1 MQKEKSPRNPK
12 EASGKADQ
20 ESIGEKGFDRDLKD
34 NANESYIKKILEK
47 DLENFLDE
55 APDEDKELAGLLDR
69 IHHRIRLNESMK
81 RERPVRRIL
90 KVYTRAAAI
99 LFIPL
104 FIAGGIYLFHK
115 ANETESALSQ
125 EVTSTIYAPPG
136 SRIAFV
142 LPDSTKGMLNGGSHI
157 SYTLPFSENRRI
169 RLEGEAW
176 LDVARDEE
184 HPFVVEA
191 ANSTIRVLGTSFNL
205 NAYSDDDFVEVVL
218 LEGKVEFRP
227 DESDPPIIMNP
238 SEKLSYRNGCASK
251 LKVDAAKYSAWTEG
265 KLVFR
270 GDLMTEV
277 AQRIEKWYNVEIV
290 LADRELENYS
300 FRGTFQDDSLEEVI
314 KCLALTS
321 PIGYDIIP
329 GALMADGTFRKKEV
343 RLYRISK

>member
-1 MQKEKSPRNPK
+1 MQKEKSPRDPK
-12 EASGKADQ
+12 KAAGRTDQ
-20 ESIGEKGFDRDLKD
+20 GSIGETGYDPDPAD
-34 NANESYIKKILEK
+34 YENEQCIKRILEK
-47 DLENFLDE
+47 DLEHFIAEVPEKDI
-55 APDEDKELAGLLDR
+55 ELTGLLDR
-69 IHHRIRLNESMK
+69 IHHRIRLVESIK

-90 KVYTRAAAI
+90 RVYMRAAAI
-99 LFIPL
+99 LFIPF
-104 FIAGGIYLFHK
+104 FIAGGIFLSRK
-115 ANETESALSQ
+115 AGEAKSALNQ

-142 LPDSTKGMLNGGSHI
+142 LPDSTRGMLNGGSYI
-157 SYTLPFSENRRI
+157 SYVLPFTENRWI

-176 LDVARDEE
+176 LDVAHDEE
-184 HPFVVEA
+184 HPFIVEA
-191 ANSTIRVLGTSFNL
+191 ANSTIRVVGTSFNL

-218 LEGKVEFRP
+218 LEGKIEFRP
-227 DESDPPIIMNP
+227 DEAGNPIILNP
-238 SEKLSYRNGCASK
+238 SEKLSYRNGFSSK
-251 LKVDAAKYSAWTEG
+251 LKVDAEKYSAWTEG

-329 GALMADGTFRKKEV
+329 GALLPDGTFRKKEV
-343 RLYRISK
+343 RIYRIR

>member
-1 MQKEKSPRNPK
+1 MQRKKSPGDPREAKGK
-12 EASGKADQ
+12 EDQ
-20 ESIGEKGFDRDLKD
+20 ESIGETGFDSVLADHV
-34 NANESYIKKILEK
+34 NEQYIKKILER
-47 DLENFLDE
+47 DLGIFLDE
-55 APDEDKELAGLLDR
+55 VPEKGNELTGLLDR

-81 RERPVRRIL
+81 REKPFHRIL
-90 KVYTRAAAI
+90 MVYMRAAAI

-104 FIAGGIYLFHK
+104 FIAGGMYLSRK
-115 ANETESALSQ
+115 AGEAKSALSQ

-142 LPDSTKGMLNGGSHI
+142 LPDSSRGMLNGGAHI
-157 SYTLPFSENRRI
+157 SYTLPFAENRRI

-176 LDVARDEE
+176 LDVAHDKE
-184 HPFVVEA
+184 HPFIVEA
-191 ANSTIRVLGTSFNL
+191 ANSTIRVVGTSFNL
-205 NAYSDDDFVEVVL
+205 NAYSDDGFVEVVL
-218 LEGKVEFRP
+218 LEGKIEFRP
-227 DESDPPIIMNP
+227 DEAENPIILNP

-251 LKVDAAKYSAWTEG
+251 LKVDAEKYSAWTEG

-343 RLYRISK
+343 RLYRIRK